1 MVLYFTG
8 TGNSHYIAQRIAKA
22 LGDELFSINDRI
34 KAGSGEPVNT
44 GSQVVIAAPTYA
56 WRLPVIVSEWIA
68 ETEFIGAEK
77 IWFVMDC
84 GAQIGNAAKYNSA
97 LSTRKKLHYM
107 GTAQI
112 IMPEN
117 YIAMFPVPD
126 SEEAAQT
133 IANAEPD
140 IDDVIARISAS
151 QEFAKPR
158 NNFID
163 RMMSGPVNRMFYLF
177 CVKAR
182 AFAAGDGC
190 ISCGKCVELCPLNNV
205 SLKDGRPVWGKEC
218 THCMACI
225 AYCPTECIE
234 YGKKSIGKPRYH
246 FEERWS

>member
-8 TGNSHYIAQRIAKA
+8 TGNSHYIAQRIAKV

-68 ETEFIGAEK
+68 ETDFIGAEK

-97 LSTRKKLHYM
+97 LSTRKKLQYM

-163 RMMSGPVNRMFYLF
+163 RMMSGPVNRMFYPF

-246 FEERWS
+246 FEEK

>member
-56 WRLPVIVSEWIA
+56 WRLPVIVSEWIT
-68 ETEFIGAEK
+68 ETGFIGAEK

-97 LSTRKKLHYM
+97 LSTRKKLQYM

-163 RMMSGPVNRMFYLF
+163 RMMSGPVNRMFYPF

-246 FEERWS
+246 FEEK

>member
-8 TGNSHYIAQRIAKA
+8 TGNSRYIAERIAKA
-22 LGDELFSINDRI
+22 LDDELFSINDRI
-34 KAGSGEPVNT
+34 KAGSREPVDT
-44 GSQVVIAAPTYA
+44 GSRVVIVAPTYA

-68 ETEFIGAEK
+68 ETDFTGAEK

-84 GAQIGNAAKYNSA
+84 GAQIGNAAKYNRA
-97 LSTRKKLHYM
+97 LSDRKKMQYM

-126 SEEAAQT
+126 SEEADQI
-133 IANAEPD
+133 IADAEPD
-140 IDDVIARISAS
+140 IDDVIARISAT

-158 NNFID
+158 NNILD
-163 RMMSGPVNRMFYLF
+163 RMMSGPANRVFYPF
-177 CVKAR
+177 CVRAH

-190 ISCGKCVELCPLNNV
+190 ISCGRCVELCPLNNV
-205 SLKDGRPVWGKEC
+205 QLKDGRSVWGKDC

-234 YGKKSIGKPRYH
+234 YGKKSIGKPRYY
-246 FEERWS
+246 FVEK

>member
-56 WRLPVIVSEWIA
+56 WRLPVIVSEWIT
-68 ETEFIGAEK
+68 ETGFIGAEK

-97 LSTRKKLHYM
+97 LSTRKKLQYM

-163 RMMSGPVNRMFYLF
+163 RMMSGPVNRMFYPF

-182 AFAAGDGC
+182 AFAAGGGC

-246 FEERWS
+246 FEEK

>member
-8 TGNSHYIAQRIAKA
+8 TGNSRYIAERIAKA
-22 LGDELFSINDRI
+22 LGDELFSINERI
-34 KAGSGEPVNT
+34 KAGNREPVDA
-44 GSQVVIAAPTYA
+44 GSRVVIVAPTYA
-56 WRLPVIVSEWIA
+56 WRLPVTVSEWIA
-68 ETEFIGAEK
+68 ETDFTGAEK

-97 LSTRKKLHYM
+97 LSDRKKLQYM

-126 SEEAAQT
+126 SEEAAH
-133 IANAEPD
+133 IIVDAEPD
-140 IDDVIARISAS
+140 IDGAIARIAAS
-151 QEFAKPR
+151 QVFAKPR
-158 NNFID
+158 SNLID
-163 RMMSGPVNRMFYLF
+163 RMMSGPVNRMFYPL

-182 AFAAGDGC
+182 AFAAGNGC

-234 YGKKSIGKPRYH
+234 YGRKSIGKPRYH
-246 FEERWS
+246 FEER